1 MIMVVAAGSTTP
13 APILKTTSSTPGS
26 RFPSNPRRPPL
37 LQSEKDN
44 SNRDSNNNGGIV
56 AGGGG
61 GGAQYR
67 RPKSREVSSRYLSI
81 SSSSSTSNSSSSSS
95 ATNLSNQ
102 TPSFRRCPSP
112 SPSRPRT
119 PATRTGTVGGESP
132 AIKRAVSA
140 ERRRPSTPKMS
151 AAAKMLVSST
161 RSLSVSFQGE
171 SYAVPRVKSV
181 KPVVNSG
188 SVSTPG
194 LGTPGLRRGTP
205 ERRNAGTPWKAG
217 ENSRPSDQPWP
228 GRVVSMS
235 RSVDLG
241 SGKVV
246 RALKESLVSGE
257 RNSNAMSI
265 DSATLRKSR
274 IKDDGNVASSG
285 LESRILDRNSNEM
298 ASDLST
304 LRKSGIK
311 DDGNVSGMG
320 LEPRNLDQN
329 LSRTSSDSC
338 TLRKI
343 GDKDDG
349 DVANVGLELRNLDRT
364 SSAASSDSGTLR
376 KSRNKDESSVAGVG
390 LESRGSDADSVSSG
404 SNSGSQ
410 NGNSLSSINSS
421 RSKGGGRSLIVAPR
435 HWHDSKRGLEPSSPM
450 ARMTVPQK
458 NIAPKK
464 FVSES
469 PVGSP
474 RRPLSSSGN
483 RGFSSPIR
491 GSVRPASPNKMA
503 LDRYRPAS
511 PSKMSLDR
519 CRPASPSKISADR
532 CRPASPSKMS
542 GDRYRPAS
550 PSKMTLDRYRPASP
564 SKMALDRSSP
574 STVMGRMASPSR
586 ARSAVGSTPS
596 VLSYGADVRVAK
608 VGVNRISDA
617 HLLRLLHN
625 RHLQWRFVNAKAEAS
640 LSFQHFNAER
650 SLYNAWKA
658 TSDLSRTVSSKRQE
672 LQWLRLKLKV
682 VSILKRQIL
691 HLEEWAL
698 IDKDHCSSL
707 SGATESLQASTI
719 RLPLISGARV
729 DVQDLKDAICSA
741 ADVMHSMASSICA
754 LSRKVEEMNT
764 LAAEVANL
772 TAKERYFLNDCKD
785 TLSMLT
791 GMQVKDCSLRAQI
804 LQLKCA
810 LSRLAGE
817 V

>member
-1 MIMVVAAGSTTP
+1 MVVAAGSTTP

-44 SNRDSNNNGGIV
+44 SNNNGGIV
-56 AGGGG
+56 AGGG

-119 PATRTGTVGGESP
+119 PLTTTAGESP
-132 AIKRAVSA
+132 ASKRAVSA

-188 SVSTPG
+188 LG
-194 LGTPGLRRGTP
+194 LVTPGLRRGTP
-205 ERRNAGTPWKAG
+205 ERRSNVGTPWKAG
-217 ENSRPSDQPWP
+217 ENTRPSDQPWP

-265 DSATLRKSR
+265 DSATLRRSR
-274 IKDDGNVASSG
+274 IKDDGNGNVDSSG
-285 LESRILDRNSNEM
+285 LESRVLDRNSNEM
-298 ASDLST
+298 ATDLST
-304 LRKSGIK
+304 LRKSGVK
-311 DDGNVSGMG
+311 DDGNVSSVG
-320 LEPRNLDQN
+320 LESRNLD
-329 LSRTSSDSC
+329 RISSATCSGSG
-338 TLRKI
+338 TLRNNGIKN
-343 GDKDDG
+343 DG
-349 DVANVGLELRNLDRT
+349 SAANVGLELRNLDRSSSAT
-364 SSAASSDSGTLR
+364 SSDLGTLC
-376 KSRNKDESSVAGVG
+376 KSGNTVDINVASVG
-390 LESRGSDADSVSSG
+390 LESRGSDADSVSSE

-410 NGNSLSSINSS
+410 NGNSISSTNSG

-435 HWHDSKRGLEPSSPM
+435 HWQDSKRGLDPSSPM
-450 ARMTVPQK
+450 ARMTVTQK

-491 GSVRPASPNKMA
+491 GTVRSASPSKMSLDRFRPASPSKMSLDRFRPA
-503 LDRYRPAS
+503 SPSKMSLDRYRPAS
-511 PSKMSLDR
+511 PSKMTS
-519 CRPASPSKISADR
+519 
-532 CRPASPSKMS
+532 
-542 GDRYRPAS
+542 DRYRS
-550 PSKMTLDRYRPASP
+550 GSP

-596 VLSYGADVRVAK
+596 VLSYGADVRAAK
-608 VGVNRISDA
+608 VGVNRLSDA
-617 HLLRLLHN
+617 HFLRLLHN

-672 LQWLRLKLKV
+672 LQWLRLKLKL
-682 VSILKRQIL
+682 VSILKLQIL

-698 IDKDHCSSL
+698 IDKDHCASL

-754 LSRKVEEMNT
+754 LSRKVEEMNS
-764 LAAEVANL
+764 LAAEVASL
-772 TAKERYFLNDCKD
+772 TAKERYFLNHCKD
-785 TLSMLT
+785 ILSMLT
-791 GMQVKDCSLRAQI
+791 AMQVKDCSLRAQI
-804 LQLKCA
+804 LQLKRA
-810 LSRLAGE
+810 LSSLVGE